1 MSEVEAV
8 VASKP
13 RLTYQQFVAAKQHGT
28 VASTIRRF
36 IVDSEQPGAKPLGL
50 SHGYTLKRLARSPI
64 GELRLEELKPQDFLD
79 HCRMRKADGIQPQTT
94 NQDITYLSG
103 VLKHAVQ
110 VWDVPEGCLSAY
122 KKAQPLLV
130 KQQLIAKSTPRTR
143 RPTPEEIELLLAFY
157 DKQAEHKNT
166 KIPMRAIV
174 EFSLKTARRI
184 SETCRILWDDLDHEK
199 RLCLVRDLKNPKGKG
214 FHDSFPLLGDAWDLV
229 IAQPRVS
236 ARIFPFCA
244 KSCGA
249 SYTRAKKKLAALHPG
264 LFINLRLHDNRRE
277 KISRMFEEGY
287 SVPEVAKLSLHRNP
301 HLLLR
306 VYTALKPEDLHKGPA
321 SKRAAA

>member
-1 MSEVEAV
+1 MLTAAEA
-8 VASKP
+8 KP
-13 RLTYQQFVAAKQHGT
+13 RVSFAAFTAAKQHGT

-36 IVDSEQPGAKPLGL
+36 ILDSEQPGAKPLGL
-50 SHGYTLKRLARSPI
+50 SHRCTLNILARSPI
-64 GELRLEELKPQDFLD
+64 GEVRLDELKPQDFLD
-79 HCRMRKADGIQPQTT
+79 HCRMRKAAGIKPQTV

-103 VLKHAVQ
+103 VLKHAVEM
-110 VWDVPEGCLSAY
+110 WDAKESCSLVY
-122 KKAQPLLV
+122 KKAKSLLV
-130 KQQLIAKSTPRTR
+130 KGQLIGKGTPRTR
-143 RPTPEEIELLLAFY
+143 RPTPEEIALILAFF
-157 DKQAEHKNT
+157 DKKALHHNT

-184 SETCRILWDDLDHEK
+184 SETCRLRWDDLDHEK

-229 IAQPRVS
+229 MAQPKTS
-236 ARIFPFCA
+236 ERIFPWNH
-244 KSCGA
+244 KSCGQA
-249 SYTRAKKKLAALHPG
+249 YTKAKKKLAALHPG
-264 LFINLRLHDNRRE
+264 MFINLRLHDNRRE

-287 SVPEVAKLSLHRNP
+287 NVAEVAKMSLHRNP

-321 SKRAAA
+321 SKRAA

>member
-1 MSEVEAV
+1 MLEVAG
-8 VASKP
+8 KP
-13 RLTYQQFVAAKQHGT
+13 RVSYTQYVATKQHGT

-36 IVDSEQPGAKPLGL
+36 IVDTQQPGAKPLGL
-50 SHGYTLKRLARSPI
+50 SHAYTLKRLARSPI
-64 GELRLEELKPQDFLD
+64 GEIRIAELKPQDFLD
-79 HCRMRKADGIQPQTT
+79 HCRMRKAAGIQPQTVQ
-94 NQDITYLSG
+94 QDITYLSG

-110 VWDVPEGCLSAY
+110 VWDEPEDCLSAY
-122 KKAQPLLV
+122 RKAQPLLV
-130 KQQLIAKSTPRTR
+130 KQQLIAKSNPRTR
-143 RPTPEEIELLLAFY
+143 RPTPEEIASLLAFF
-157 DKQAEHKNT
+157 DAQANHGNT

-184 SETCRILWDDLDHEK
+184 SETCRIRWDDLDAEK

-229 IAQPRVS
+229 MAQPRKDE
-236 ARIFPFCA
+236 RIFPYNA

-249 SYTRAKKKLAALHPG
+249 SYTRAKNQLGIKGLH
-264 LFINLRLHDNRRE
+264 LHDNRRE

-301 HLLLR
+301 SLLLR
-306 VYTALKPEDLHKGPA
+306 VYTVLKPEDLHKGPA
-321 SKRAAA
+321 SKRQDAPRD

>member
-1 MSEVEAV
+1 MKTKV
-8 VASKP
+8 
-13 RLTYQQFVAAKQHGT
+13 TYAEFVAAKQNGT

-36 IVDSEQPGAKPLGL
+36 IRDTEQPGAKPLGL
-50 SHGYTLKRLARSPI
+50 SHSYTLKRLARSPI

-79 HCRMRKADGIQPQTT
+79 HCRARKAAGIQPQTVM
-94 NQDITYLSG
+94 QDMTYLSG

-143 RPTPEEIELLLAFY
+143 RPTPEEIAALLAFF
-157 DKQAEHKNT
+157 DQQAKHKNT
-166 KIPMRAIV
+166 KLPMRAIV

-184 SETCRILWDDLDHEK
+184 SETCRIRWDDLDTEK

-229 IAQPRVS
+229 MAQPRKDE
-236 ARIFPFCA
+236 RIFPYCA

-249 SYTRAKKKLAALHPG
+249 SYTRAKKQLGIKD
-264 LFINLRLHDNRRE
+264 LRLHDNRRE

-306 VYTALKPEDLHKGPA
+306 VYTVLKPEDLHRGPA
-321 SKRAAA
+321 SKRA